1 MDETQAPTVRLIRK
15 LFIDGHSISN
25 ISQEL
30 TRRELKTV
38 KGKTTW
44 LTSSIRSI
52 LSNEKYK
59 GDLLLQN
66 SYTTDFLT
74 KQVAKT
80 PARFPSTTSRATMNR
95 SSIPTSS
102 TKFNTN

>member
-1 MDETQAPTVRLIRK
+1 MGDESQAPTVRVIHK

-25 ISQEL
+25 IIQEL
-30 TRRELKTV
+30 TRRGLKTV

-44 LTSSIRSI
+44 STSSIRSL

-74 KQVAKT
+74 KQV
-80 PARFPSTTSRATMNR
+80 RQNTSE
-95 SSIPTSS
+95 IPRYYI
-102 TKFNTN
+102 KGNHEPIIDPDIFE